1 MKPDLIDWSDCMV
14 TFSCMWPLD
23 AFTIT
28 SLYSQLFAQRHF
40 GPFCLADILDI
51 CYLLPVTWASWY
63 KFTGRELDRL
73 FNRRPMLS
81 YQFKLPSGIAPAADK
96 WNVPAGIG
104 IEGKEAK
111 RLVWKRIVWK
121 RRWEWECFVYV
132 YVMSVMSKE
141 RNLKEWLR
149 DFVAK
154 ETVTDTYC
162 SIQPLS
168 RWVAGIWYIVYIGAL
183 VRWLQPFTLLGSAW
197 SLAVAI
203 GNLPCV
209 CVSCLVLVLV
219 T

>member
-1 MKPDLIDWSDCMV
+1 M
-14 TFSCMWPLD
+14 D
-23 AFTIT
+23 AFTFTIT
-28 SLYSQLFAQRHF
+28 SLYSQLFGQRHF
-40 GPFCLADILDI
+40 GPFCLADIFDI

-63 KFTGRELDRL
+63 KFTGRELNRL

-111 RLVWKRIVWK
+111 RLVWKRIFWK
-121 RRWEWECFVYV
+121 RWWEWKYFVYV

-149 DFVAK
+149 DFVAAAK

-168 RWVAGIWYIVYIGAL
+168 RWVAGIWYIVYIGTW

-209 CVSCLVLVLV
+209 CVWNIWRDVKLLTCTWLV
-219 T
+219 TSFAWGS

>member
-28 SLYSQLFAQRHF
+28 SLYSQLFGQMHF
-40 GPFCLADILDI
+40 GPFCLADIFDI

-73 FNRRPMLS
+73 FNRRPMPS

-96 WNVPAGIG
+96 WNVPAGKG

-111 RLVWKRIVWK
+111 RLVWKRFFWK

-132 YVMSVMSKE
+132 YLMSVMSKE

-154 ETVTDTYC
+154 RDCYWYLLFHTATE
-162 SIQPLS
+162 SLS
-168 RWVAGIWYIVYIGAL
+168 SWYLVHCVHWYIGTLASPLHTVGLGL
-183 VRWLQPFTLLGSAW
+183 VFGCGKLGICR
-197 SLAVAI
+197 V
-203 GNLPCV
+203 CV
-209 CVSCLVLVLV
+209 CHF
-219 T
+219 